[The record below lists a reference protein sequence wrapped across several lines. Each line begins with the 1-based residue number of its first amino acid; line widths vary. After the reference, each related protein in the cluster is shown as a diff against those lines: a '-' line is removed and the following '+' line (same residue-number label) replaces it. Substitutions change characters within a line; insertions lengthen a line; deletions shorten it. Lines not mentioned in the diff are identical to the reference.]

1 MPVTSL
7 IGVGRETGSGV
18 GRGGGAGGG
27 GGAFLSISTQ
37 ILAGI
42 YVTVS
47 QF

>member
-7 IGVGRETGSGV
+7 IGVERETGSEV
-18 GRGGGAGGG
+18 GWGGG
-27 GGAFLSISTQ
+27 GGFLSISTQ
-37 ILAGI
+37 VLAGI